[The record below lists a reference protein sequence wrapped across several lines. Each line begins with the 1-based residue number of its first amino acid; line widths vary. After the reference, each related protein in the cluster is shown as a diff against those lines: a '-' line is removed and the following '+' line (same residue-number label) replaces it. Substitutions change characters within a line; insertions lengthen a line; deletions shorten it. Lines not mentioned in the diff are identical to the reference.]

1 MSDTLSYQESTPEVN
16 QEGLNADEQESLALA
31 EQMQGEQQELFAGKF
46 KDAQSLEQAY
56 LELQKKLG
64 EPREDVRNEE
74 GDEEAEAGEEVE
86 ETEESEE
93 PTQEVLTEAQAKQLF
108 EMVGGEKAYQSM
120 ITWAGQNLTKQ
131 EIAMY
136 DSVMGKGDP
145 NAIFFAVQALNAKYT
160 EAVGSDGQLLT
171 GRGNDTGGSTFR
183 SQAELVQA
191 MSDPR
196 YDNDPAYRQDV
207 ISKLERSNIE
217 F

>member
-1 MSDTLSYQESTPEVN
+1 MSETLTMNETPAD
-16 QEGLNADEQESLALA
+16 QPALNADEQESLAIAEANEA
-31 EQMQGEQQELFAGKF
+31 EQQSLLAGKF
-46 KDAQSLEQAY
+46 KDTQSLEQAY

-74 GDEEAEAGEEVE
+74 GNEEAEAGEEVE
-86 ETEESEE
+86 ESEEAEES
-93 PTQEVLTEAQAKQLF
+93 TQEILTEAQANELMK
-108 EMVGGEKAYQSM
+108 MVGGEKAYQAM
-120 ITWAGQNLTKQ
+120 ISWAGQNLTKQ
-131 EIAMY
+131 EIEMY

-145 NAIFFAVQALNAKYT
+145 NAIFFAVQALNAKYS
-160 EAVGSDGQLLT
+160 EAVGNDGQLLT
-171 GRGNDTGGSTFR
+171 GRGNDSGGVGFR

-207 ISKLERSNIE
+207 IRKLERSDIE

>member
-1 MSDTLSYQESTPEVN
+1 MSETLTMNETPAD
-16 QEGLNADEQESLALA
+16 QPALNADEQESLAIAEANEA
-31 EQMQGEQQELFAGKF
+31 EQQSLLAGKF

-74 GDEEAEAGEEVE
+74 GNEEAEAGEEVE

-93 PTQEVLTEAQAKQLF
+93 ATQEVLTEAQAKQLF

-145 NAIFFAVQALNAKYT
+145 NAIFFAVQALNSKYS
-160 EAVGSDGQLLT
+160 EAVGNDGQLLT
-171 GRGNDTGGSTFR
+171 GRGTADTTDVFR

-196 YDNDPAYRQDV
+196 YDRDPAYRQDL
-207 ISKLERSNIE
+207 INKLERSDIS